1 MQTLIVTFQCDIRWK
16 VFANNI
22 LNSIL
27 FYVKFSQS
35 FFLTSIASC
44 KKYAPSMLYPDKKN
58 LPGIFPEKN
67 LLSSTCFL
75 ENLSKTLI
83 SPRKSH
89 SPSKAHLKNWKEFE
103 KKPFQ
108 RHTNFNFRTFWR
120 NLLFWKILKSW
131 HIFRS
136 TKIYHMKAQS
146 QLRWHCGKI
155 WHLLLWIAWAWDNV
169 FKCMENAATVLSFK
183 KVKIWQSTTIE
194 IIASKCNLSYSY
206 VFILGFIF
214 FSE

>member
-1 MQTLIVTFQCDIRWK
+1 MQTLIVTFQCDIKCK

-22 LNSIL
+22 LNPIL
-27 FYVKFSQS
+27 FYAKFSQS

-58 LPGIFPEKN
+58 LPGIFPEKIY
-67 LLSSTCFL
+67 SPKKST
-75 ENLSKTLI
+75 
-83 SPRKSH
+83 
-89 SPSKAHLKNWKEFE
+89 
-103 KKPFQ
+103 
-108 RHTNFNFRTFWR
+108 
-120 NLLFWKILKSW
+120 
-131 HIFRS
+131 
-136 TKIYHMKAQS
+136 
-146 QLRWHCGKI
+146 LRWRCGKI